1 MASRRSA
8 LALAAM
14 LVALVGAA
22 AQAQKS
28 GEPGVTKTEIRLG
41 QTIPYS
47 GPLARLSAVGKVETA
62 YFRMVNEQ
70 GGVNG
75 RMIRLVSVDDGDN
88 PARTIEQ
95 TRKLVEGDD
104 VFAIVSPMGTAT
116 NVATRRYL
124 NDRKVPQ
131 LFVSSGATQWG
142 DPEHFPWTMGFQPNA
157 QLEARIYAKYILQN
171 KPDGK
176 IGILYQN
183 DDFGKDFVK
192 GLKEGLGDQAERM
205 IVSEV
210 SYETND
216 TTIDSQIVTLQ
227 ASGADILYD
236 ITLPKFAAQAI
247 RKVYDLGWHP
257 LHILDSGSTSVSTVL
272 KPAGLD
278 KSIGILSA
286 QFLKDPANPAWADDP
301 GFREWLA
308 FMKKYD
314 PDGDRGDRVNATGYS
329 IAQTIVQVLKQCGDD
344 LTRENLMKQAAN
356 IKDLKLPMLI
366 PGNDVDTA
374 PDNFF
379 PVSKLNM
386 VRFDGTAWALE
397 GPLIGD

>member
-1 MASRRSA
+1 MASHRSA
-8 LALAAM
+8 LILAA
-14 LVALVGAA
+14 ALVGLAGSSA
-22 AQAQKS
+22 HAQKS
-28 GEPGVTKTEIRLG
+28 YGPGVSDTEIKLG
-41 QTIPYS
+41 QTMPYS
-47 GPLARLSAVGKVETA
+47 GPISGLSAVGKVEAA
-62 YFRMVNEQ
+62 YFRMVNEK

-75 RMIRLVSVDDGDN
+75 RMIELISLDDGYN

-95 TRKLVEGDD
+95 TRKLVEGDQ
-104 VFAIVSPMGTAT
+104 VLAIVSPMGTAT
-116 NVATRRYL
+116 NAATHKYL
-124 NDRKVPQ
+124 NGRKVPQ
-131 LFVSSGATQWG
+131 LFVSSGAAQWG
-142 DPEHFPWTMGFQPNA
+142 DPEHFPWTMGFQPNS

-192 GLKEGLGDQAERM
+192 GLKDGLGDKAASM
-205 IVSEV
+205 IVKEV
-210 SYETND
+210 SYETSD

-247 RKVYDLGWHP
+247 RKAYDLGWHP
-257 LHILDSGSTSVSTVL
+257 LHILDNGSASVSIVL
-272 KPAGLD
+272 KPAGLE
-278 KSIGILSA
+278 KSVGILSA

-308 FMKKYD
+308 FMKKYY
-314 PDGDRGDRVNATGYS
+314 PDGDLGDQVNATGYS

-366 PGNDVDTA
+366 PGNDVNTA

-386 VRFDGTAWALE
+386 IRFDGNAWALQ
-397 GPLIGD
+397 GGLIGD